1 MKKRILSILLCA
13 VLLLSLIPSAFAA
26 KEMFFVY
33 AVKVEIDEPSAGQHP
48 DFTVTPHTT
57 RYFISKII
65 WHDITDDVQLH
76 ADDVFKPGHQ
86 YNVSIFFF
94 ADDGLRFS
102 DKNQSFA
109 ALNGE
114 EAEYTIDEDATTCSI
129 EKTFPPIDATSITS
143 IELTFGAKVGDDIE
157 SSVKAAFTDDMPYV
171 LDHISCYNRT
181 DGISQN
187 SGKFLSGKVYGISAY
202 ILPRDGYT
210 FAQAPKLTASV
221 NGTNAEVNYV
231 DSRPE
236 MRTIVFKAGPLEGK
250 DPDIVD
256 SVNVTIEPAK
266 TYEYHSYIVKLTNGC
281 VVGGLTWKETDQSG
295 TMILSELNP
304 DEYFMGG
311 TTYAAFV
318 TVNAP
323 EGKKFSE
330 MPTVKVNG
338 VVCKQ
343 GTVRNTWSFNSD
355 TQIVVKAVFDTD
367 PTDEPAPDKEQGYSL
382 QTQPV
387 EREEIP
393 ASGTAYENHQMIEID
408 GAKTEVQTYMIK
420 DKNGNGTNYIRLRDL
435 ASLLNGTYAQ
445 FDVDYEQGVG
455 TNCITRAAYD
465 HPNGTEG
472 TIPFTGEQPYKVNL
486 ADTRIDGFPK
496 PLTSFFINDSNGG
509 GHTYFKLRD
518 LGNVLGFNVGW
529 TSERGVF
536 IETDQLYTAAD

>member
-13 VLLLSLIPSAFAA
+13 VLLLSLIPSAFAV
-26 KEMFFVY
+26 KETFYVY
-33 AVKVEIDEPSAGQHP
+33 AVKLEIDEPKAGEHP

-65 WHDITDDVQLH
+65 WYDITDDVQLH
-76 ADDVFKPGHQ
+76 ADDVFKAGHQ
-86 YNVSIFFF
+86 YNVIIFFY
-94 ADDGLRFS
+94 ADEGLKFS
-102 DKNQSFA
+102 DNNQPFVT
-109 ALNGE
+109 LNGE
-114 EAEYTIDEDATTCSI
+114 EIEYQLFDDGADGSI
-129 EKTFPPIDATSITS
+129 EKMFPPIDASSITS
-143 IELTFGAKVGDDIE
+143 VDLTFGAKVGDDIE
-157 SSVKAAFTDDMPYV
+157 SSVKAVFTDDKPYV
-171 LDHISCYNRT
+171 LDHFSCYNRT

-187 SGKFLSGKVYGISAY
+187 SGKFLGGKVYGISAY
-202 ILPRDGYT
+202 VLPKDGYS
-210 FAQAPKLTASV
+210 FAQSPKLTASV
-221 NGTNAEVNYV
+221 NGTKAEVNYV
-231 DSRPE
+231 DGRPE

-266 TYEYHSYIVKLTNGC
+266 TYEYHSYFVKLTNGC

-295 TMILSELNP
+295 TMIISELNP

-343 GTVRNTWSFNSD
+343 GTVRNTWSFTSD

-367 PTDEPAPDKEQGYSL
+367 PTDEPAPAKTPGYSL

-393 ASGTAYENHQMIEID
+393 ANGTAYENHQMIEID
-408 GAKTEVQTYMIK
+408 GVKTEVQTYMIK
-420 DKNGNGTNYIRLRDL
+420 DKNGNGTNYIRLRDI
-435 ASLLNGTYAQ
+435 AALLDGTNAQ
-445 FDVDYEQGVG
+445 FDITYSAENG
-455 TNCITRAAYD
+455 TDCITRTPYT
-465 HPNGTEG
+465 HRNGTEG
-472 TIPFTGEQPYKVNL
+472 TIPFTGEQAYAAKFD
-486 ADTRIDGFPK
+486 DTKIDGTPQ
-496 PLTSFFINDSNGG
+496 PLTAFYINSKSG

-536 IETDQLYTAAD
+536 IETDQLYSAAD